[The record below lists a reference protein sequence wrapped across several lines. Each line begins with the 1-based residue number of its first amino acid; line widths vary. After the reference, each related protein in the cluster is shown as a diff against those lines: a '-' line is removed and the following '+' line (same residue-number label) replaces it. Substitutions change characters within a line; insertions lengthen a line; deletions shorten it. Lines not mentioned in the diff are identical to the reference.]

1 MPPSV
6 VDPALHALHA
16 EKMRL
21 TEKMLFMV
29 ERCIELGKR
38 KVQELDQDKEKE
50 EALIRINEG
59 FMARC
64 RGVLQIPNMTKEQ
77 VQGLGAHYDKVLPA
91 FATEIERLEQET
103 TADAA
108 AKKRCRVGGCA

>member
-1 MPPSV
+1 MPPSIR
-6 VDPALHALHA
+6 VDPALQALHA
-16 EKMRL
+16 EKMLL

-38 KVQELDQDKEKE
+38 KVQALEQDKEKE

-59 FMARC
+59 FMTRC
-64 RGVLQIPNMTKEQ
+64 RSVLLIPHMTKEQ
-77 VQGLGAHYDKVLPA
+77 VQGLGAHYEKVLPA

-108 AKKRCRVGGCA
+108 AKKRCRVGEA